1 MHLEVISV
9 REEKLD
15 VGKKRWDSRMD
26 NALDS
31 YMKVFGSIL
40 TSGKISKVWMTLN

>member
-15 VGKKRWDSRMD
+15 VGR
-26 NALDS
+26 
-31 YMKVFGSIL
+31 KVGIES
-40 TSGKISKVWMTLN
+40 SKDTGG